1 MIQDFVFL
9 FRKVD
14 SAEIRVFFLH
24 VNDKFYCYFFQ
35 GDDISLCRNLSVLY
49 LYDNH
54 LTMIPNLMQN
64 QFLTMLY
71 LQNNSI
77 SRIEGLHPLIR
88 LTKL

>member
-1 MIQDFVFL
+1 MWLIL
-9 FRKVD
+9 T
-14 SAEIRVFFLH
+14 L
-24 VNDKFYCYFFQ
+24 FFQ

-77 SRIEGLHPLIR
+77 SRIEGLNPLIR